1 MRVLFA
7 ARPEAWQAWAPALR
21 EACPEMDLDR
31 GGEPASFDAIIY
43 APGGEIEDLSPYG
56 NARLVQSLWAGVE
69 RIVTNPTLTQPLA
82 RMVDPGLA
90 RGMAEFCTGWAMR
103 ALEPAAFWLVLG
115 VTFAAIA
122 TYAAY
127 RMTQRA
133 TLPAE
138 ATESYLA
145 VLPTT
150 SAVAVEAAAEWAAE
164 NAEAQSEAE
173 DKRKD
178 EAG

>member
-69 RIVTNPTLTQPLA
+69 RSSPTRP
-82 RMVDPGLA
+82 
-90 RGMAEFCTGWAMR
+90 
-103 ALEPAAFWLVLG
+103 
-115 VTFAAIA
+115 
-122 TYAAY
+122 
-127 RMTQRA
+127 
-133 TLPAE
+133 
-138 ATESYLA
+138 
-145 VLPTT
+145 
-150 SAVAVEAAAEWAAE
+150 
-164 NAEAQSEAE
+164 
-173 DKRKD
+173 
-178 EAG
+178 